1 MQAPHRARALAAST
15 AFALCCALAAGGAAA
30 QEKYPAHPV
39 RIIVP
44 FAAGGGPDI
53 EARKL
58 AVPLAEALN
67 GNIVIENRVGAAG
80 IIAAEVAAQ
89 AAPDGYTLLYGTSSQ
104 LIQKI
109 LKPSASFDP
118 EKSFSPITL
127 IATSPGV
134 LVVAPNSPAKS
145 VQDLVA
151 SARAQPGTLN
161 YSSGGVGTGAHLA
174 GATLCAVLKIDA
186 VHVPL
191 RGSVEIFQSL
201 AGGLTQFAFPVAG
214 TGVPLAKSGRLRG
227 LAVTSR
233 ARMKQLP
240 ELPSLFEIYKDES
253 LVQES
258 WDALW
263 APAGTP
269 APVIDKLFAAAFKA
283 AQNQAFREQVENQG
297 SAVVTSKSPAE
308 LAAYMHA
315 ENVKWGKI
323 IRLAKIAPE

>member
-1 MQAPHRARALAAST
+1 MQFRHHTQTLAALAGA
-15 AFALCCALAAGGAAA
+15 ALCCALTAGPAAA
-30 QEKYPAHPV
+30 QDSYPSHPI

-67 GNIVIENRVGAAG
+67 GNVVVENRVGAAG

-89 AAPDGYTLLYGTSSQ
+89 AAPDGYTLLYGSSSQ

-109 LKPSASFDP
+109 LKPKATFDP
-118 EKSFSPITL
+118 EKSFAPITL

-134 LVVAPNSPAKS
+134 LTVANTSSVKT

-151 SARAQPGTLN
+151 AARAHPGELN
-161 YSSGGVGTGAHLA
+161 YSSGGIGTAAHLA
-174 GATLCAVLKIDA
+174 GATFCVVTKIDA

-191 RGSVEIFQSL
+191 RGSVEILQSL
-201 AGGLTQFAFPVAG
+201 VGGLTQFAFPVAG
-214 TGVPLAKSGRLRG
+214 TGVPQVKSGRLRG

-240 ELPSLFEIYKDES
+240 DLPSLFEVYKDES

-269 APVIDKLFAAAFKA
+269 APIINKLFAAAVKA
-283 AQNQAFREQVENQG
+283 SQNPAFHTQVESQG
-297 SAVVTSKSPAE
+297 SAVVNSKSPAD

-315 ENVKWGKI
+315 ENAKWNKI
-323 IRLAKIAPE
+323 IQLAKIPTE